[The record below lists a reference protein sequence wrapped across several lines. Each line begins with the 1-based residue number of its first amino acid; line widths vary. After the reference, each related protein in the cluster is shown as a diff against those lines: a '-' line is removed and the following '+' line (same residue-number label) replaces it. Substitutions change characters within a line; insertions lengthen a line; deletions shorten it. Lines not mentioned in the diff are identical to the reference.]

1 MSTTEV
7 TEATEKIPMFWL
19 GVLGVLGVLGGDTQL
34 RPKRAAAGITH
45 VPDRDV

>member
-19 GVLGVLGVLGGDTQL
+19 DVLGVLGGDTQL